1 MSQSRTTQENGLA
14 AIVSSF
20 LWGQPIDTDFWYF
33 RQEARILRPRMRK
46 EVVLPSGLILAT
58 QMHASF
64 RMSSRSVKKS
74 YRSLAISNWR
84 AIGEDFWS
92 GSDSGGSSLIPNPM
106 WHDIV
111 EQQA

>member
-74 YRSLAISNWR
+74 YRSLAIFELARNR
-84 AIGEDFWS
+84 
-92 GSDSGGSSLIPNPM
+92 
-106 WHDIV
+106 
-111 EQQA
+111 

>member
-46 EVVLPSGLILAT
+46 EVILPSGLI
-58 QMHASF
+58 
-64 RMSSRSVKKS
+64 
-74 YRSLAISNWR
+74 YPSNADAR
-84 AIGEDFWS
+84 LFSNE
-92 GSDSGGSSLIPNPM
+92 LP
-106 WHDIV
+106 
-111 EQQA
+111 

>member
-74 YRSLAISNWR
+74 YRSLAIFELARQSVKIFGPGR
-84 AIGEDFWS
+84 IQED
-92 GSDSGGSSLIPNPM
+92 
-106 WHDIV
+106 
-111 EQQA
+111 QASFRTPCGMI